1 MKARSLLLPVL
12 LGSTIFMTACTSTP
26 ETASQAPETVSG
38 PEIFL
43 DASANELFKDVKK
56 VYKTQYFA
64 LGIPQ
69 GWNVLTFTND
79 KLASSISVE
88 KEDHS
93 AVVTIRINKAEYKT
107 LHETCVAA
115 GKAFEANGVEFV
127 SAPDIQYGT
136 CIIDGKEGEKD
147 VALWLRQYSDD
158 MSVYSINYTGSLE
171 TVGELLG
178 YLVGNEKLMQLM
190 VRPL

>member
-26 ETASQAPETVSG
+26 ETASQTPETVSG

-69 GWNVLTFTND
+69 GWKVLTFSNEP
-79 KLASSISVE
+79 LASSISVE

-107 LHETCVAA
+107 LQENLC
-115 GKAFEANGVEFV
+115 
-127 SAPDIQYGT
+127 
-136 CIIDGKEGEKD
+136 CC
-147 VALWLRQYSDD
+147 RQ
-158 MSVYSINYTGSLE
+158 GL
-171 TVGELLG
+171 
-178 YLVGNEKLMQLM
+178 
-190 VRPL
+190 